1 MKNEDKTKE
10 QIIKELDEAR
20 QHIDELEK
28 SEIQQRYRIIV
39 DTADEGI
46 WVFDEEYLST
56 FVNKRMVNL
65 LGYEYDEIMGRSLSF
80 FLFEEDLPDFQEKAA
95 RRRHGIAERYERR
108 IRRKDSTIL
117 WAHVSATPIMDKEGR
132 FQGSFAMFTDITE
145 RKEAEKALLESEKK
159 YRSIF
164 ENAVEGMFQSTPDGQ
179 LITAN
184 PAMARIFGY
193 ATPEEMINQVHNIG
207 LQLYSNEK
215 DRRTFQQLLKEHG
228 IAGGFEAPFYRQ
240 DGTVLWGTLNV
251 RAVKDSADNV
261 LYYEGT
267 LEDITLRKSAEDELK
282 ESEEK
287 YRNIFE
293 NAVMGIYQVT
303 PNGQYLSANPV
314 LARIHGYNSP
324 EEMVDS
330 VADIT
335 QLYVDP
341 SRRAELKRIINEQ
354 GFVKGFEIIMRRRDG
369 SLHWVSNTSRAVRDE
384 HGTILYYEGTLEDIT
399 LRKSA
404 EEELK
409 ESEEKYRHIF
419 ENAVMGIY
427 QVTPNGQY
435 LSANPVLARIHG
447 YNSPEEMIK
456 SIADITQLYVD
467 PSRRAEL
474 KRIMNGQGFVKGFEI
489 IMRRKDGSL
498 HWVSNTAQ
506 AIRDE
511 HGTILYYEGTI
522 EDITSR
528 KLAEESVKQ
537 LKQTLRGT
545 LQALALTVETR
556 EPGITG
562 HHKRV
567 SNLGNAIAL
576 AMGLTDD
583 NAESIKMAGLVHDIG
598 NMSVPSEILSK
609 PGKLSEMEYNF
620 VKLHPRSGYDILKET
635 GLPYPVAEIVLQHHE
650 RMSGSGYPQG
660 LKGKEMLLEARILSV
675 ADVVEAMVS
684 PRPYRPA
691 RGIDTALDEIRKNKG
706 TLYDAQAVDACLT
719 LFKTKKFQF

>member
-1 MKNEDKTKE
+1 MKNEERTNE
-10 QIIKELDEAR
+10 QLKKELDEAH

-56 FVNKRMVNL
+56 FVNNRMVNL

-80 FLFEEDLPDFQEKAA
+80 FLFEEDLPDFQEKAS
-95 RRRHGIAERYERR
+95 RRRQGIAERYERR

-117 WAHVSATPIMDKEGR
+117 WAHVSATPIMDKEGL

-193 ATPEEMINQVHNIG
+193 ATPEEMITQVHNIG

-251 RAVKDSADNV
+251 RAVKDSDDNV
-261 LYYEGT
+261 FYYEGT
-267 LEDITLRKSAEDELK
+267 LEDITPRKEAEEELK
-282 ESEEK
+282 KSEEK

-303 PNGQYLSANPV
+303 PRGQYLSANPV
-314 LARIHGYNSP
+314 LSRIHGYNSP
-324 EEMVDS
+324 EEMIES

-384 HGTILYYEGTLEDIT
+384 HGTILYYEGT
-399 LRKSA
+399 
-404 EEELK
+404 
-409 ESEEKYRHIF
+409 
-419 ENAVMGIY
+419 
-427 QVTPNGQY
+427 
-435 LSANPVLARIHG
+435 
-447 YNSPEEMIK
+447 
-456 SIADITQLYVD
+456 
-467 PSRRAEL
+467 
-474 KRIMNGQGFVKGFEI
+474 
-489 IMRRKDGSL
+489 
-498 HWVSNTAQ
+498 
-506 AIRDE
+506 
-511 HGTILYYEGTI
+511 I

-528 KLAEESVKQ
+528 KSAEESVKQ
-537 LKQTLRGT
+537 LKQTLLGT
-545 LQALALTVETR
+545 LHALSQSIEIR

-562 HHKRV
+562 HHTRV
-567 SNLGNAIAL
+567 SNLGSAIAR
-576 AMGLTDD
+576 AMGLDD
-583 NAESIKMAGLVHDIG
+583 DMAESIRIAGLVHDIG

-609 PGKLSEMEYNF
+609 PGRLSEMEYNF

-650 RMSGSGYPQG
+650 RMNGSGYPQG
-660 LKGKEMLLEARILSV
+660 LKGKEMLLEARILAV

-691 RGIDTALDEIRKNKG
+691 RGIDAALDEIRKNKG
-706 TLYDAQAVDACLT
+706 TLYDAQAVDVCLT
-719 LFKTKKFQF
+719 LFKTKKFHF

>member
-1 MKNEDKTKE
+1 MKNEDKSRE
-10 QIIKELDEAR
+10 QIVKELDEAH

-56 FVNKRMVNL
+56 FVNNRMVNL

-80 FLFEEDLPDFQEKAA
+80 FLFEEDLPDFQEKAS
-95 RRRHGIAERYERR
+95 RRRQGIAERYERR

-117 WAHVSATPIMDKEGR
+117 WAHVSATPIMDKEGLFR
-132 FQGSFAMFTDITE
+132 GSFAMFTDITE

-251 RAVKDSADNV
+251 RAVKDSDDNV
-261 LYYEGT
+261 FYYEGT
-267 LEDITLRKSAEDELK
+267 LEDITPRKEAEEELK
-282 ESEEK
+282 KSEEK

-314 LARIHGYNSP
+314 LSRIHGYNSP
-324 EEMVDS
+324 EEMIES

-354 GFVKGFEIIMRRRDG
+354 GFVKGFEIIMRRKDG

-384 HGTILYYEGTLEDIT
+384 HGTILYYEGT
-399 LRKSA
+399 
-404 EEELK
+404 
-409 ESEEKYRHIF
+409 
-419 ENAVMGIY
+419 
-427 QVTPNGQY
+427 
-435 LSANPVLARIHG
+435 
-447 YNSPEEMIK
+447 
-456 SIADITQLYVD
+456 
-467 PSRRAEL
+467 
-474 KRIMNGQGFVKGFEI
+474 
-489 IMRRKDGSL
+489 
-498 HWVSNTAQ
+498 
-506 AIRDE
+506 
-511 HGTILYYEGTI
+511 I

-528 KLAEESVKQ
+528 KSAEESVKQ
-537 LKQTLRGT
+537 LKQTLLGT
-545 LQALALTVETR
+545 LHALSQSIEIR

-567 SNLGNAIAL
+567 SNLGSAIAR
-576 AMGLTDD
+576 AMGLADD
-583 NAESIKMAGLVHDIG
+583 MAESIRIAGLVHDIG

-609 PGKLSEMEYNF
+609 PGRLTEMEYNF

-650 RMSGSGYPQG
+650 RMNGSGYPQG
-660 LKGKEMLLEARILSV
+660 LKGKEMLLEARILAV

-691 RGIDTALDEIRKNKG
+691 RGIDAALEEIRKNKG
-706 TLYDAQAVDACLT
+706 TLYDAQVVDACLM
-719 LFKTKKFQF
+719 LFKTKKFQLG

>member
-1 MKNEDKTKE
+1 MKNEDKSRE
-10 QIIKELDEAR
+10 QIVKELDEAH

-56 FVNKRMVNL
+56 FVNNRMVNL

-80 FLFEEDLPDFQEKAA
+80 FLFEEDLPDFQEKAS
-95 RRRHGIAERYERR
+95 RRRQGVAERYERR

-117 WAHVSATPIMDKEGR
+117 WAHVSATPIMDKEGLFR
-132 FQGSFAMFTDITE
+132 GSFAMFTDITE

-251 RAVKDSADNV
+251 RAVKDSDDNV
-261 LYYEGT
+261 SYYEGT
-267 LEDITLRKSAEDELK
+267 LEDITPRKEAEEELK
-282 ESEEK
+282 KSEEK

-293 NAVMGIYQVT
+293 NAVMGIYQAT
-303 PNGQYLSANPV
+303 PRGQYLSANPV
-314 LARIHGYNSP
+314 LSRIHGYNSP
-324 EEMVDS
+324 EEMIES

-369 SLHWVSNTSRAVRDE
+369 SLHWVSNTSRAVRD
-384 HGTILYYEGTLEDIT
+384 D
-399 LRKSA
+399 
-404 EEELK
+404 
-409 ESEEKYRHIF
+409 
-419 ENAVMGIY
+419 
-427 QVTPNGQY
+427 
-435 LSANPVLARIHG
+435 
-447 YNSPEEMIK
+447 
-456 SIADITQLYVD
+456 
-467 PSRRAEL
+467 
-474 KRIMNGQGFVKGFEI
+474 
-489 IMRRKDGSL
+489 
-498 HWVSNTAQ
+498 
-506 AIRDE
+506 

-528 KLAEESVKQ
+528 KSAEESVKQ
-537 LKQTLRGT
+537 LKQTLLGT
-545 LQALALTVETR
+545 LHALSQSIEIR

-567 SNLGNAIAL
+567 SNLGSAIAR
-576 AMGLTDD
+576 AMGLDD
-583 NAESIKMAGLVHDIG
+583 DMAESIRIAGLVHDIG
-598 NMSVPSEILSK
+598 NMSVPAEILSK
-609 PGKLSEMEYNF
+609 PGRLSEMEYNF

-650 RMSGSGYPQG
+650 RMNGSGYPQG
-660 LKGKEMLLEARILSV
+660 LKGKEMLLEARILAV

-691 RGIDTALDEIRKNKG
+691 RGIDSALDEIRKNKG
-706 TLYDAQAVDACLT
+706 TLYDAQTVDACLT

>member
-1 MKNEDKTKE
+1 MKGEEKKKE
-10 QIIKELDEAR
+10 QLLQELDEAR
-20 QHIDELEK
+20 QHIDALEK

-46 WVFDEEYLST
+46 WVFDEEYFST
-56 FVNKRMVNL
+56 FVNNRMVNL

-80 FLFEEDLPDFQEKAA
+80 FLFEEDLPDFQGKAA
-95 RRRHGIAERYERR
+95 RRRQGIAERYERR

-117 WAHVSATPIMDKEGR
+117 WAHVSATPIMDKGGR

-193 ATPEEMINQVHNIG
+193 ATPEEMITQVNNIG

-215 DRRTFQQLLKEHG
+215 DRRTFQQLLSEHG
-228 IAGGFEAPFYRQ
+228 ITGGFEAPFYRQ
-240 DGTVLWGTLNV
+240 DGTVLWGSLNV
-251 RAVKDSADNV
+251 RTVKDSVGNV
-261 LYYEGT
+261 LFYEGT
-267 LEDITLRKSAEDELK
+267 LEDITPRKEAEEELK
-282 ESEEK
+282 KSEEK

-314 LARIHGYNSP
+314 LARIHGYSSP
-324 EEMVDS
+324 EEMIES

-341 SRRAELKRIINEQ
+341 SRRAELKRIIDEQ
-354 GFVKGFEIIMRRRDG
+354 GFVKGFEIIMRRK
-369 SLHWVSNTSRAVRDE
+369 N
-384 HGTILYYEGTLEDIT
+384 
-399 LRKSA
+399 
-404 EEELK
+404 
-409 ESEEKYRHIF
+409 
-419 ENAVMGIY
+419 
-427 QVTPNGQY
+427 
-435 LSANPVLARIHG
+435 
-447 YNSPEEMIK
+447 
-456 SIADITQLYVD
+456 
-467 PSRRAEL
+467 
-474 KRIMNGQGFVKGFEI
+474 
-489 IMRRKDGSL
+489 GSL

-537 LKQTLRGT
+537 LKQTLGGT

-567 SNLGNAIAL
+567 SSLSKAIAL

-583 NAESIKMAGLVHDIG
+583 MAESIKMAGLVHDIG

-620 VKLHPRSGYDILKET
+620 VRLHPRSGYDILKET

-650 RMSGSGYPQG
+650 RMNGSGYPQG
-660 LKGKEMLLEARILSV
+660 LKAKEILLEARILTV
-675 ADVVEAMVS
+675 ADVVEAMAS
-684 PRPYRPA
+684 PRPSRPA
-691 RGIDTALDEIRKNKG
+691 RGIDAALEEIRKNKS
-706 TLYDAQAVDACLT
+706 TIFDAQAVDACLM
-719 LFKTKKFQF
+719 LFKTKKFQLG

>member
-1 MKNEDKTKE
+1 MKNEDKSRE
-10 QIIKELDEAR
+10 QIVKELDEAH

-56 FVNKRMVNL
+56 FVNNRMVNL

-80 FLFEEDLPDFQEKAA
+80 FLFEEDLPDFQEKAS
-95 RRRHGIAERYERR
+95 RRRQGIAERYERR

-117 WAHVSATPIMDKEGR
+117 WAHVSATPIMDKEGL

-251 RAVKDSADNV
+251 RAVKDSDDNV
-261 LYYEGT
+261 FYYEGT
-267 LEDITLRKSAEDELK
+267 LEDITPRKEAEEELK
-282 ESEEK
+282 KSEEK

-303 PNGQYLSANPV
+303 PRGQYLSANPV
-314 LARIHGYNSP
+314 LSRIHGYNSP
-324 EEMVDS
+324 EEMIES

-354 GFVKGFEIIMRRRDG
+354 GFVKGFEIIMRRKDG

-384 HGTILYYEGTLEDIT
+384 HGTILYYEGT
-399 LRKSA
+399 
-404 EEELK
+404 
-409 ESEEKYRHIF
+409 
-419 ENAVMGIY
+419 
-427 QVTPNGQY
+427 
-435 LSANPVLARIHG
+435 
-447 YNSPEEMIK
+447 
-456 SIADITQLYVD
+456 
-467 PSRRAEL
+467 
-474 KRIMNGQGFVKGFEI
+474 
-489 IMRRKDGSL
+489 
-498 HWVSNTAQ
+498 
-506 AIRDE
+506 
-511 HGTILYYEGTI
+511 I

-528 KLAEESVKQ
+528 KSAEESVKQ
-537 LKQTLRGT
+537 LKQTLLGT
-545 LQALALTVETR
+545 LHALSQSIEIR

-567 SNLGNAIAL
+567 SNLGSAIAR
-576 AMGLTDD
+576 AMGLADD
-583 NAESIKMAGLVHDIG
+583 MAESIRIAGLVHDIG

-609 PGKLSEMEYNF
+609 PGRLSEMEYNF

-650 RMSGSGYPQG
+650 RMNGSGYPQG
-660 LKGKEMLLEARILSV
+660 LKGKEMLLEASILAV

-691 RGIDTALDEIRKNKG
+691 RGIDAALDEIRKNKG

>member
-1 MKNEDKTKE
+1 MKNEDKSRE
-10 QIIKELDEAR
+10 QIVKELDEAH

-56 FVNKRMVNL
+56 FVNNRMVNL

-80 FLFEEDLPDFQEKAA
+80 FLFEEDLPDFQEKAS
-95 RRRHGIAERYERR
+95 RRRQGIAERYERR

-117 WAHVSATPIMDKEGR
+117 WAHVSATPIMDKEGLFR
-132 FQGSFAMFTDITE
+132 GSFAMFTDITE

-251 RAVKDSADNV
+251 RAVKDSDDNV
-261 LYYEGT
+261 FYYEGT
-267 LEDITLRKSAEDELK
+267 LEDITPRKEAEEELK
-282 ESEEK
+282 KSEEK

-314 LARIHGYNSP
+314 LSRIHGYNSP
-324 EEMVDS
+324 EEMIES

-384 HGTILYYEGTLEDIT
+384 HGTILYYEGT
-399 LRKSA
+399 
-404 EEELK
+404 
-409 ESEEKYRHIF
+409 
-419 ENAVMGIY
+419 
-427 QVTPNGQY
+427 
-435 LSANPVLARIHG
+435 
-447 YNSPEEMIK
+447 
-456 SIADITQLYVD
+456 
-467 PSRRAEL
+467 
-474 KRIMNGQGFVKGFEI
+474 
-489 IMRRKDGSL
+489 
-498 HWVSNTAQ
+498 
-506 AIRDE
+506 
-511 HGTILYYEGTI
+511 I

-528 KLAEESVKQ
+528 KSAEESVKQ
-537 LKQTLRGT
+537 LKQTLLGT
-545 LQALALTVETR
+545 LHALSQSIEIR

-567 SNLGNAIAL
+567 SNLGSAIAR
-576 AMGLTDD
+576 AMGLADD
-583 NAESIKMAGLVHDIG
+583 MAESIRIAGLVHDIG

-609 PGKLSEMEYNF
+609 PGRLTEMEFNF

-650 RMSGSGYPQG
+650 RMNGSGYPQG
-660 LKGKEMLLEARILSV
+660 LKGKEMLLEARILAV

-691 RGIDTALDEIRKNKG
+691 RGIDAALEEIRKNKG
-706 TLYDAQAVDACLT
+706 ILYDAQVVDACLM
-719 LFKTKKFQF
+719 LFKTKKFQLG

>member
-1 MKNEDKTKE
+1 MKNEDKSRE
-10 QIIKELDEAR
+10 QIVKELDEAH

-56 FVNKRMVNL
+56 FVNNRMVNL

-80 FLFEEDLPDFQEKAA
+80 FLFEEDLPDFQEKAS
-95 RRRHGIAERYERR
+95 RRRQGIAERYERR

-117 WAHVSATPIMDKEGR
+117 WAHVSATPIKDKEGLFR
-132 FQGSFAMFTDITE
+132 GSFAMFTDITE

-164 ENAVEGMFQSTPDGQ
+164 ENAVEGMFQSTPEGQ

-251 RAVKDSADNV
+251 RAVKDSDDNV
-261 LYYEGT
+261 FYYEGT
-267 LEDITLRKSAEDELK
+267 LEDITPRKEAEEELK
-282 ESEEK
+282 KSEEK

-303 PNGQYLSANPV
+303 PRGQYLSANPV
-314 LARIHGYNSP
+314 LSRIHGYNSP
-324 EEMVDS
+324 EEMIES

-354 GFVKGFEIIMRRRDG
+354 GFVKGFEIIMRRKDG
-369 SLHWVSNTSRAVRDE
+369 SLHWVSNTSRAV
-384 HGTILYYEGTLEDIT
+384 H
-399 LRKSA
+399 
-404 EEELK
+404 
-409 ESEEKYRHIF
+409 
-419 ENAVMGIY
+419 
-427 QVTPNGQY
+427 
-435 LSANPVLARIHG
+435 
-447 YNSPEEMIK
+447 
-456 SIADITQLYVD
+456 
-467 PSRRAEL
+467 
-474 KRIMNGQGFVKGFEI
+474 
-489 IMRRKDGSL
+489 
-498 HWVSNTAQ
+498 
-506 AIRDE
+506 DE

-528 KLAEESVKQ
+528 KSAEESVKQ
-537 LKQTLRGT
+537 LKQTLLGT
-545 LQALALTVETR
+545 LHALSQSIEIR

-567 SNLGNAIAL
+567 SNLGSAIAR
-576 AMGLTDD
+576 AMGLADD
-583 NAESIKMAGLVHDIG
+583 MAESIRIAGLVHDIG
-598 NMSVPSEILSK
+598 NMSVPAEILSK
-609 PGKLSEMEYNF
+609 PSRLSEMEYNF

-650 RMSGSGYPQG
+650 RMNGSGYPQG
-660 LKGKEMLLEARILSV
+660 LKGKEMLLEASILAV
-675 ADVVEAMVS
+675 ADVVEAMAS

-691 RGIDTALDEIRKNKG
+691 LGIDAALDEIRKNKG
-706 TLYDAQAVDACLT
+706 NSLRRPGSRCLPHA
-719 LFKTKKFQF
+719 LQNQKVPILKIPNFQ

>member
-1 MKNEDKTKE
+1 MKNEEKTKE
-10 QIIKELDEAR
+10 QLVQELDEAR

-56 FVNKRMVNL
+56 FVNNRMVNL

-95 RRRHGIAERYERR
+95 KRRQGIAERYERR

-117 WAHVSATPIMDKEGR
+117 WAHVSATPIMDKGGR

-193 ATPEEMINQVHNIG
+193 ANPEEMIAQVHNIG

-215 DRRTFQQLLKEHG
+215 DRRTFQQLLGEHG
-228 IAGGFEAPFYRQ
+228 IAGGFEAPFYRK

-267 LEDITLRKSAEDELK
+267 LEDITLRKSAE
-282 ESEEK
+282 
-287 YRNIFE
+287 
-293 NAVMGIYQVT
+293 
-303 PNGQYLSANPV
+303 
-314 LARIHGYNSP
+314 
-324 EEMVDS
+324 
-330 VADIT
+330 
-335 QLYVDP
+335 
-341 SRRAELKRIINEQ
+341 
-354 GFVKGFEIIMRRRDG
+354 
-369 SLHWVSNTSRAVRDE
+369 
-384 HGTILYYEGTLEDIT
+384 
-399 LRKSA
+399 
-404 EEELK
+404 EELK
-409 ESEEKYRHIF
+409 ESEVKYRHIF

-435 LSANPVLARIHG
+435 LSANPVLASIHG
-447 YNSPEEMIK
+447 YSFPEEMIE

-474 KRIMNGQGFVKGFEI
+474 KRIIDEQGFVKGFEI

-498 HWVSNTAQ
+498 HWVSNTAR
-506 AIRDE
+506 AIRNE

-528 KLAEESVKQ
+528 KLAEESIKQ
-537 LKQTLRGT
+537 LKQTLLGT
-545 LQALALTVETR
+545 LHALSRSIEIR

-562 HHKRV
+562 HHRRV
-567 SNLGNAIAL
+567 SNLGSAIAR
-576 AMGLTDD
+576 AMGLADD
-583 NAESIKMAGLVHDIG
+583 MAESIRIAGLVHDIG

-609 PGKLSEMEYNF
+609 PGRLSEMEYNF
-620 VKLHPRSGYDILKET
+620 VKFHPRSGYDILKET

-650 RMSGSGYPQG
+650 RMNGSGYPQG
-660 LKGKEMLLEARILSV
+660 LKGKEMLLEARILAV
-675 ADVVEAMVS
+675 ANVVEAMVS

-691 RGIDTALDEIRKNKG
+691 RGIDAALEEIRKNKS
-706 TLYDAQAVDACLT
+706 TLYDTQAVDACLT

>member
-1 MKNEDKTKE
+1 MKNEHKSRE
-10 QIIKELDEAR
+10 QIVKELDEAH

-56 FVNKRMVNL
+56 FVNNRMVNL

-80 FLFEEDLPDFQEKAA
+80 FLFEEDLPDFQEKAS
-95 RRRHGIAERYERR
+95 RRRQGIAERYERR

-117 WAHVSATPIMDKEGR
+117 WAHVSATPIMDKEGLFR
-132 FQGSFAMFTDITE
+132 GSFAMFTDITE

-215 DRRTFQQLLKEHG
+215 DRRSFQQLLKEHG

-251 RAVKDSADNV
+251 RAVKDSDDNV
-261 LYYEGT
+261 FYYEGT
-267 LEDITLRKSAEDELK
+267 LEDITPRKEAEEELK
-282 ESEEK
+282 KSEEK

-303 PNGQYLSANPV
+303 PSGQYLSANPV
-314 LARIHGYNSP
+314 LSRIHGYNSP
-324 EEMVDS
+324 EEMIES

-384 HGTILYYEGTLEDIT
+384 HGTILYYEGT
-399 LRKSA
+399 
-404 EEELK
+404 
-409 ESEEKYRHIF
+409 
-419 ENAVMGIY
+419 
-427 QVTPNGQY
+427 
-435 LSANPVLARIHG
+435 
-447 YNSPEEMIK
+447 
-456 SIADITQLYVD
+456 
-467 PSRRAEL
+467 
-474 KRIMNGQGFVKGFEI
+474 
-489 IMRRKDGSL
+489 
-498 HWVSNTAQ
+498 
-506 AIRDE
+506 
-511 HGTILYYEGTI
+511 I

-528 KLAEESVKQ
+528 KSAEESVKQ
-537 LKQTLRGT
+537 LKQTLLGT
-545 LQALALTVETR
+545 LHALSQSIEIR

-567 SNLGNAIAL
+567 SNLGSAIAR
-576 AMGLTDD
+576 AMGLDD
-583 NAESIKMAGLVHDIG
+583 DMAESIRIAGLVHDIG
-598 NMSVPSEILSK
+598 NMSVPAEILSK
-609 PGKLSEMEYNF
+609 PSRLSEMEYNF

-650 RMSGSGYPQG
+650 RMNGSGYPQG
-660 LKGKEMLLEARILSV
+660 LKGKEILLEARILAV
-675 ADVVEAMVS
+675 ADLVEAMAS

-691 RGIDTALDEIRKNKG
+691 RGIDATLEEIRKNKG
-706 TLYDAQAVDACLT
+706 ALYDPQVADACLV
-719 LFKTKKFQF
+719 LFKTKKFQLG

>member
-1 MKNEDKTKE
+1 MKNEERTNE
-10 QIIKELDEAR
+10 QLKKELDEAH

-56 FVNKRMVNL
+56 FVNNRMVNL

-80 FLFEEDLPDFQEKAA
+80 FLFEEDLPDFQEKAS
-95 RRRHGIAERYERR
+95 RRRQGIAERYERR

-117 WAHVSATPIMDKEGR
+117 WAHVSATPIMDKEGLFR
-132 FQGSFAMFTDITE
+132 GSFAMFTDITE

-251 RAVKDSADNV
+251 RAVKDSDDNV
-261 LYYEGT
+261 FYYEGT
-267 LEDITLRKSAEDELK
+267 LEDITPRKEAEEELK
-282 ESEEK
+282 KSEEK

-303 PNGQYLSANPV
+303 PRGQYLSANPV
-314 LARIHGYNSP
+314 LSRIHGYNSP
-324 EEMVDS
+324 EEMIES

-354 GFVKGFEIIMRRRDG
+354 GFVKGFEIIMRRKDG

-384 HGTILYYEGTLEDIT
+384 HGTILYYEGT
-399 LRKSA
+399 
-404 EEELK
+404 
-409 ESEEKYRHIF
+409 
-419 ENAVMGIY
+419 
-427 QVTPNGQY
+427 
-435 LSANPVLARIHG
+435 
-447 YNSPEEMIK
+447 
-456 SIADITQLYVD
+456 
-467 PSRRAEL
+467 
-474 KRIMNGQGFVKGFEI
+474 
-489 IMRRKDGSL
+489 
-498 HWVSNTAQ
+498 
-506 AIRDE
+506 
-511 HGTILYYEGTI
+511 I

-528 KLAEESVKQ
+528 KSAEESVKQ
-537 LKQTLRGT
+537 LKQTLLGT
-545 LQALALTVETR
+545 LHALSQSIEIR

-567 SNLGNAIAL
+567 SNLGSAIAR
-576 AMGLTDD
+576 AMGLADD
-583 NAESIKMAGLVHDIG
+583 MAESIRIAGLVHDIG
-598 NMSVPSEILSK
+598 NMSVPAEILSK
-609 PGKLSEMEYNF
+609 PGRLSEMEYNF

-650 RMSGSGYPQG
+650 RMNGSGYPQG
-660 LKGKEMLLEARILSV
+660 LKGKEMLLEASILAV

-691 RGIDTALDEIRKNKG
+691 RGIDAALDEIRKNKG
-706 TLYDAQAVDACLT
+706 TLYDAQAVDACLM
-719 LFKTKKFQF
+719 LFKTKKFQLG

>member
-1 MKNEDKTKE
+1 MKNEDKSRE
-10 QIIKELDEAR
+10 QIVKELDEAH

-56 FVNKRMVNL
+56 FVNNRMVNL

-80 FLFEEDLPDFQEKAA
+80 FLFEEDLPDFQEKAS
-95 RRRHGIAERYERR
+95 RRRQGIAERYERR
-108 IRRKDSTIL
+108 IRRKDSTTL
-117 WAHVSATPIMDKEGR
+117 WAHVSATPIMDKEGLFR
-132 FQGSFAMFTDITE
+132 GSFAMFTDITE

-251 RAVKDSADNV
+251 RAVKDSDDNV
-261 LYYEGT
+261 FYYEGT
-267 LEDITLRKSAEDELK
+267 LEDITPRKEAEEELK
-282 ESEEK
+282 KSEEK

-314 LARIHGYNSP
+314 LSRIHGYNSP
-324 EEMVDS
+324 EEMIES

-384 HGTILYYEGTLEDIT
+384 HGTILYYEGT
-399 LRKSA
+399 
-404 EEELK
+404 
-409 ESEEKYRHIF
+409 
-419 ENAVMGIY
+419 
-427 QVTPNGQY
+427 
-435 LSANPVLARIHG
+435 
-447 YNSPEEMIK
+447 
-456 SIADITQLYVD
+456 
-467 PSRRAEL
+467 
-474 KRIMNGQGFVKGFEI
+474 
-489 IMRRKDGSL
+489 
-498 HWVSNTAQ
+498 
-506 AIRDE
+506 
-511 HGTILYYEGTI
+511 I

-528 KLAEESVKQ
+528 KSAEESVKQ
-537 LKQTLRGT
+537 LKQTLLGT
-545 LQALALTVETR
+545 LHALSQSIEIR

-567 SNLGNAIAL
+567 SNLGSAIAR
-576 AMGLTDD
+576 AMGLADD
-583 NAESIKMAGLVHDIG
+583 MAESIRIAGLVHDIG

-609 PGKLSEMEYNF
+609 PGRLSEMEFNF

-650 RMSGSGYPQG
+650 RMNGSGYPQG
-660 LKGKEMLLEARILSV
+660 LKGKEMLLEARILAV

-691 RGIDTALDEIRKNKG
+691 RGIDAALEEIRKNKG
-706 TLYDAQAVDACLT
+706 ILYDAQVVDACLM
-719 LFKTKKFQF
+719 LFKTKKFQLG

>member
-1 MKNEDKTKE
+1 MKNEDKSRE
-10 QIIKELDEAR
+10 QIVKELDEAR
-20 QHIDELEK
+20 RHIDELEK

-56 FVNKRMVNL
+56 FVNNRMVNL

-108 IRRKDSTIL
+108 IRRKDNTIL
-117 WAHVSATPIMDKEGR
+117 WAHVSATPIMDKGGR

-193 ATPEEMINQVHNIG
+193 ATPEEMITQVHNIG

-215 DRRTFQQLLKEHG
+215 DRRTFQQLLGEHG
-228 IAGGFEAPFYRQ
+228 IAGGFEAPFYRK

-251 RAVKDSADNV
+251 RALKDSADNV

-267 LEDITLRKSAEDELK
+267 LEDITPRKSAEEELK
-282 ESEEK
+282 KSEEK
-287 YRNIFE
+287 YRHIFE

-303 PNGQYLSANPV
+303 PDGRYLSANPI
-314 LARIHGYNSP
+314 LASIHGYGSS

-341 SRRAELKRIINEQ
+341 SRRAELKRIMDEQ
-354 GFVKGFEIIMRRRDG
+354 GFVKGFEIIMR
-369 SLHWVSNTSRAVRDE
+369 
-384 HGTILYYEGTLEDIT
+384 
-399 LRKSA
+399 K
-404 EEELK
+404 
-409 ESEEKYRHIF
+409 
-419 ENAVMGIY
+419 
-427 QVTPNGQY
+427 
-435 LSANPVLARIHG
+435 
-447 YNSPEEMIK
+447 
-456 SIADITQLYVD
+456 
-467 PSRRAEL
+467 
-474 KRIMNGQGFVKGFEI
+474 
-489 IMRRKDGSL
+489 KDGSL

-511 HGTILYYEGTI
+511 DGAILYYEGTI

-537 LKQTLRGT
+537 LKQTLLGT
-545 LQALALTVETR
+545 LHALSRSIELR
-556 EPGITG
+556 EPGIAG
-562 HHKRV
+562 HHRRV
-567 SNLGNAIAL
+567 SNLGSAIAR
-576 AMGLTDD
+576 AMGLDD
-583 NAESIKMAGLVHDIG
+583 DMAESIKMAGLVHDIG

-635 GLPYPVAEIVLQHHE
+635 GLPFPVAEIVLQHHE
-650 RMSGSGYPQG
+650 RLNGSGYPQG
-660 LKGKEMLLEARILSV
+660 LKAKEILLEARILTV
-675 ADVVEAMVS
+675 ADLVEAMAS

-691 RGIDTALDEIRKNKG
+691 RGIDAALEEIRKNKA
-706 TLYDAQAVDACLT
+706 TLYDAQVVDACLT

>member
-1 MKNEDKTKE
+1 MKNEEKTKE
-10 QIIKELDEAR
+10 QLVQELDEAR

-56 FVNKRMVNL
+56 FVNNRMVNL
-65 LGYEYDEIMGRSLSF
+65 LGYEYDEILGRSLSF

-108 IRRKDSTIL
+108 IRRKDSTIM
-117 WAHVSATPIMDKEGR
+117 WAHVSATPIMDKGGR

-193 ATPEEMINQVHNIG
+193 ATPEEMITQVHNIG
-207 LQLYSNEK
+207 IQLYSNEK
-215 DRRTFQQLLKEHG
+215 DRRTFQQLLGEHG
-228 IAGGFEAPFYRQ
+228 IAGGFEAPFYRK

-267 LEDITLRKSAEDELK
+267 LEDITPRKE
-282 ESEEK
+282 
-287 YRNIFE
+287 
-293 NAVMGIYQVT
+293 
-303 PNGQYLSANPV
+303 
-314 LARIHGYNSP
+314 
-324 EEMVDS
+324 
-330 VADIT
+330 
-335 QLYVDP
+335 
-341 SRRAELKRIINEQ
+341 
-354 GFVKGFEIIMRRRDG
+354 
-369 SLHWVSNTSRAVRDE
+369 
-384 HGTILYYEGTLEDIT
+384 
-399 LRKSA
+399 A

-409 ESEEKYRHIF
+409 KSEEKYRHIF

-427 QVTPNGQY
+427 QVTPEGRY
-435 LSANPVLARIHG
+435 LSANPILASIHG
-447 YNSPEEMIK
+447 YGSPEEMIE

-489 IMRRKDGSL
+489 IMRKKDGSL

-506 AIRDE
+506 TIRDKD
-511 HGTILYYEGTI
+511 GTIIYYEGTI

-528 KLAEESVKQ
+528 KLAEESIKQ
-537 LKQTLRGT
+537 LKQTLLGT
-545 LQALALTVETR
+545 LHALSRSIEIR
-556 EPGITG
+556 EPGIVG
-562 HHKRV
+562 HHRRV
-567 SNLGNAIAL
+567 SNLGSAIAR
-576 AMGLTDD
+576 AMGLADD
-583 NAESIKMAGLVHDIG
+583 MAESIRIAGLVHDIG
-598 NMSVPSEILSK
+598 NMPVPSEILSK
-609 PGKLSEMEYNF
+609 PGRLTEMDYNF

-650 RMSGSGYPQG
+650 RMNGSGYPQG
-660 LKGKEMLLEARILSV
+660 LKGKEILLEARILAV

-691 RGIDTALDEIRKNKG
+691 RGIDAALHEIRKNKG
-706 TLYDAQAVDACLT
+706 TLYDAQAVDACLM
-719 LFKTKKFQF
+719 LFKTKKFQLG

>member
-1 MKNEDKTKE
+1 MKNEERTNE
-10 QIIKELDEAR
+10 QLKKELDEAR

-56 FVNKRMVNL
+56 FVNNRMVNL

-117 WAHVSATPIMDKEGR
+117 WAHVSATPILDKGGR

-145 RKEAEKALLESEKK
+145 RKEAEKALLDSEKK

-193 ATPEEMINQVHNIG
+193 ATPEEMITQVHNIG

-251 RAVKDSADNV
+251 RAVKDSDDNV
-261 LYYEGT
+261 FYYEGT
-267 LEDITLRKSAEDELK
+267 LEDITPRKEAEEELK
-282 ESEEK
+282 KSEEK

-303 PNGQYLSANPV
+303 PRGQYLSANPV
-314 LARIHGYNSP
+314 LS
-324 EEMVDS
+324 
-330 VADIT
+330 
-335 QLYVDP
+335 
-341 SRRAELKRIINEQ
+341 
-354 GFVKGFEIIMRRRDG
+354 
-369 SLHWVSNTSRAVRDE
+369 
-384 HGTILYYEGTLEDIT
+384 
-399 LRKSA
+399 
-404 EEELK
+404 
-409 ESEEKYRHIF
+409 
-419 ENAVMGIY
+419 
-427 QVTPNGQY
+427 
-435 LSANPVLARIHG
+435 RIHG

-489 IMRRKDGSL
+489 IMRRRDGSL
-498 HWVSNTAQ
+498 HWVSNTSRAV
-506 AIRDE
+506 RDE

-528 KLAEESVKQ
+528 KSAEESVKQ
-537 LKQTLRGT
+537 LKQTLLGT
-545 LQALALTVETR
+545 LHALSQSIEIR

-562 HHKRV
+562 HHKGV
-567 SNLGNAIAL
+567 SNLGSAIAR
-576 AMGLTDD
+576 AMGLDD
-583 NAESIKMAGLVHDIG
+583 DMAESIRIAGLVHDIG

-609 PGKLSEMEYNF
+609 PGRLSEMEYNF

-650 RMSGSGYPQG
+650 RMNGSGYPQG
-660 LKGKEMLLEARILSV
+660 LKGKEMLLEASILVV

-691 RGIDTALDEIRKNKG
+691 RSIDAALDEIRKNKG
-706 TLYDAQAVDACLT
+706 TLYDAQAVGACLT

>member
-1 MKNEDKTKE
+1 MKNEDKSRE
-10 QIIKELDEAR
+10 QIVKELDEAH

-56 FVNKRMVNL
+56 FVNNRMVNL

-80 FLFEEDLPDFQEKAA
+80 FLFEEDLPDFQEKAS
-95 RRRHGIAERYERR
+95 RRRQGIAERYERR

-117 WAHVSATPIMDKEGR
+117 WAHVSATPIMDKEGLFR
-132 FQGSFAMFTDITE
+132 GSFAMFTDITE

-251 RAVKDSADNV
+251 RAVKDSDDNV
-261 LYYEGT
+261 FYYEGT
-267 LEDITLRKSAEDELK
+267 LEDITPRKEAEEELK
-282 ESEEK
+282 KSEEK

-314 LARIHGYNSP
+314 LSRIHGYNSP
-324 EEMVDS
+324 EEMIES

-384 HGTILYYEGTLEDIT
+384 HGTILYYEGT
-399 LRKSA
+399 
-404 EEELK
+404 
-409 ESEEKYRHIF
+409 
-419 ENAVMGIY
+419 
-427 QVTPNGQY
+427 
-435 LSANPVLARIHG
+435 
-447 YNSPEEMIK
+447 
-456 SIADITQLYVD
+456 
-467 PSRRAEL
+467 
-474 KRIMNGQGFVKGFEI
+474 
-489 IMRRKDGSL
+489 
-498 HWVSNTAQ
+498 
-506 AIRDE
+506 
-511 HGTILYYEGTI
+511 I

-528 KLAEESVKQ
+528 KSAEESVKQ
-537 LKQTLRGT
+537 LKQTLLGT
-545 LQALALTVETR
+545 LHALSQSIEIR

-567 SNLGNAIAL
+567 SNLGSAIAR
-576 AMGLTDD
+576 AMGLADD
-583 NAESIKMAGLVHDIG
+583 MAESIRIAGLVHDIG

-609 PGKLSEMEYNF
+609 PGRLTEMEYNF

-650 RMSGSGYPQG
+650 RMNGSGYPQG
-660 LKGKEMLLEARILSV
+660 LKGKEMLLEARILAV

-691 RGIDTALDEIRKNKG
+691 RGIDAALEEIRKNKG
-706 TLYDAQAVDACLT
+706 TLYDAQVVDACLM
-719 LFKTKKFQF
+719 LFKTKKFQLG

>member
-1 MKNEDKTKE
+1 MMKKEVVVVRGVKGSKDRDKTMKNEERTNE
-10 QIIKELDEAR
+10 QLKKELDEAH

-56 FVNKRMVNL
+56 FVNNRMVNL

-80 FLFEEDLPDFQEKAA
+80 FLFEEDLPDFQEKAS
-95 RRRHGIAERYERR
+95 RRRQGIAERYERR

-117 WAHVSATPIMDKEGR
+117 WAHVSATPIMDKEGLFR
-132 FQGSFAMFTDITE
+132 GSFAMFTDITE

-251 RAVKDSADNV
+251 RAVKDSDDNV
-261 LYYEGT
+261 FYYEGT
-267 LEDITLRKSAEDELK
+267 LEDITPRKEAEEELK
-282 ESEEK
+282 KSEEK

-303 PNGQYLSANPV
+303 PSGQYLSANPV
-314 LARIHGYNSP
+314 LSRIHGYNSP
-324 EEMVDS
+324 EEMIES

-354 GFVKGFEIIMRRRDG
+354 GFVKGFEIIMRRKDG

-384 HGTILYYEGTLEDIT
+384 HGTILYYEGT
-399 LRKSA
+399 
-404 EEELK
+404 
-409 ESEEKYRHIF
+409 
-419 ENAVMGIY
+419 
-427 QVTPNGQY
+427 
-435 LSANPVLARIHG
+435 
-447 YNSPEEMIK
+447 
-456 SIADITQLYVD
+456 
-467 PSRRAEL
+467 
-474 KRIMNGQGFVKGFEI
+474 
-489 IMRRKDGSL
+489 
-498 HWVSNTAQ
+498 
-506 AIRDE
+506 
-511 HGTILYYEGTI
+511 I

-528 KLAEESVKQ
+528 KSAEESVKQ
-537 LKQTLRGT
+537 LKQTLLGT
-545 LQALALTVETR
+545 LHALSQSIEIR

-567 SNLGNAIAL
+567 SNLGSAIAR
-576 AMGLTDD
+576 AMGLADD
-583 NAESIKMAGLVHDIG
+583 MAESIRIAGLVHDIG

-609 PGKLSEMEYNF
+609 PGRLSEMEYNF

-650 RMSGSGYPQG
+650 RMNGSGYPQG
-660 LKGKEMLLEARILSV
+660 LKGKEMLLEARILAV
-675 ADVVEAMVS
+675 ADVVEAMVLRDLTDLPGES
-684 PRPYRPA
+684 MRPLMRYGKTRELFTTPRQSMPVSCSSKPKSSNSDNRP
-691 RGIDTALDEIRKNKG
+691 KN
-706 TLYDAQAVDACLT
+706 V
-719 LFKTKKFQF
+719 F

>member
-1 MKNEDKTKE
+1 MKNEDKSRE
-10 QIIKELDEAR
+10 QIVKELDEAH

-56 FVNKRMVNL
+56 FVNNRMVNL

-80 FLFEEDLPDFQEKAA
+80 FLFEEDLPDFQEKAS
-95 RRRHGIAERYERR
+95 RRRQGVAERYERR

-117 WAHVSATPIMDKEGR
+117 WAHVSATPIMDKEGLFR
-132 FQGSFAMFTDITE
+132 GSFAMFTDITE

-251 RAVKDSADNV
+251 RAVKDSDDNV
-261 LYYEGT
+261 FYYEGT
-267 LEDITLRKSAEDELK
+267 LEDITPRKEAEEELK
-282 ESEEK
+282 KSEEK

-293 NAVMGIYQVT
+293 NAVMGIYQAT
-303 PNGQYLSANPV
+303 PRGQYLSANPV
-314 LARIHGYNSP
+314 LSRIHGYNSP
-324 EEMVDS
+324 EEMIES

-384 HGTILYYEGTLEDIT
+384 HGTILYYEGT
-399 LRKSA
+399 
-404 EEELK
+404 
-409 ESEEKYRHIF
+409 
-419 ENAVMGIY
+419 
-427 QVTPNGQY
+427 
-435 LSANPVLARIHG
+435 
-447 YNSPEEMIK
+447 
-456 SIADITQLYVD
+456 
-467 PSRRAEL
+467 
-474 KRIMNGQGFVKGFEI
+474 
-489 IMRRKDGSL
+489 
-498 HWVSNTAQ
+498 
-506 AIRDE
+506 
-511 HGTILYYEGTI
+511 I

-528 KLAEESVKQ
+528 KSAEESVKQ
-537 LKQTLRGT
+537 LKQTLLGT
-545 LQALALTVETR
+545 LHALSRSIEIR

-562 HHKRV
+562 HHRRV
-567 SNLGNAIAL
+567 SNLGSAIAR
-576 AMGLTDD
+576 AMGLADD
-583 NAESIKMAGLVHDIG
+583 MAESIRIAGLVHDIG

-609 PGKLSEMEYNF
+609 PGRLTEMEFNF

-650 RMSGSGYPQG
+650 RMNGSGYPQG
-660 LKGKEMLLEARILSV
+660 LKGKEMLLEARILAV

-691 RGIDTALDEIRKNKG
+691 RGIDAALEEIRKNKEI
-706 TLYDAQAVDACLT
+706 LYDVQVVDACLM
-719 LFKTKKFQF
+719 LFKTKKFQLG

>member
-1 MKNEDKTKE
+1 MKNEDKSRE
-10 QIIKELDEAR
+10 QIVKELDEAH

-56 FVNKRMVNL
+56 FVNNRMVNL

-80 FLFEEDLPDFQEKAA
+80 FLFEEDLPDFQEKAS
-95 RRRHGIAERYERR
+95 RRRQGIAERYERR

-117 WAHVSATPIMDKEGR
+117 WAHVSATPIMDKEGLFR
-132 FQGSFAMFTDITE
+132 GSFAMFTDITE

-251 RAVKDSADNV
+251 RAVKDSDDNV
-261 LYYEGT
+261 FYYEGT
-267 LEDITLRKSAEDELK
+267 LEDITPRKEAEEELK
-282 ESEEK
+282 KSEEK

-303 PNGQYLSANPV
+303 PRGQYLSANPV
-314 LARIHGYNSP
+314 LSRIHGYNSP
-324 EEMVDS
+324 EEMIES

-354 GFVKGFEIIMRRRDG
+354 GFVKGFEIIMRRKDG

-384 HGTILYYEGTLEDIT
+384 HGTILYYEGT
-399 LRKSA
+399 
-404 EEELK
+404 
-409 ESEEKYRHIF
+409 
-419 ENAVMGIY
+419 
-427 QVTPNGQY
+427 
-435 LSANPVLARIHG
+435 
-447 YNSPEEMIK
+447 
-456 SIADITQLYVD
+456 
-467 PSRRAEL
+467 
-474 KRIMNGQGFVKGFEI
+474 
-489 IMRRKDGSL
+489 
-498 HWVSNTAQ
+498 
-506 AIRDE
+506 
-511 HGTILYYEGTI
+511 I

-528 KLAEESVKQ
+528 KSAEESVKQ
-537 LKQTLRGT
+537 LKQTLLGT
-545 LQALALTVETR
+545 LHALSQSIEIR

-567 SNLGNAIAL
+567 SNLGSAIAR
-576 AMGLTDD
+576 AMGLDD
-583 NAESIKMAGLVHDIG
+583 DMAESIRIAGLVHDIG

-609 PGKLSEMEYNF
+609 PGRLSEMEYNF

-650 RMSGSGYPQG
+650 RMNGSGYPQG
-660 LKGKEMLLEARILSV
+660 LKGKEMLLEASILAV

-691 RGIDTALDEIRKNKG
+691 RGIDAALDEIRKNKG

>member
-1 MKNEDKTKE
+1 MKNEERTNE
-10 QIIKELDEAR
+10 QLKKELDEAH
-20 QHIDELEK
+20 QHIDELVK

-56 FVNKRMVNL
+56 FVNNRMVNL

-80 FLFEEDLPDFQEKAA
+80 FLFEEDLPDFQEKAS
-95 RRRHGIAERYERR
+95 RRRQGIAERYERR

-117 WAHVSATPIMDKEGR
+117 WAHVSATPIMDKEGLFR
-132 FQGSFAMFTDITE
+132 GSFAMFTDITE

-251 RAVKDSADNV
+251 RAVKDSDDNV
-261 LYYEGT
+261 FYYEGT
-267 LEDITLRKSAEDELK
+267 LEDITPRKEAEEELK
-282 ESEEK
+282 KSEEK

-293 NAVMGIYQVT
+293 NAVMGIYQAT
-303 PNGQYLSANPV
+303 PSGQYLSANPV
-314 LARIHGYNSP
+314 LSRIHGYNSP
-324 EEMVDS
+324 EEMIES

-354 GFVKGFEIIMRRRDG
+354 GFVKGFEIIMRRKDG

-384 HGTILYYEGTLEDIT
+384 HGTILYYEGT
-399 LRKSA
+399 
-404 EEELK
+404 
-409 ESEEKYRHIF
+409 
-419 ENAVMGIY
+419 
-427 QVTPNGQY
+427 
-435 LSANPVLARIHG
+435 
-447 YNSPEEMIK
+447 
-456 SIADITQLYVD
+456 
-467 PSRRAEL
+467 
-474 KRIMNGQGFVKGFEI
+474 
-489 IMRRKDGSL
+489 
-498 HWVSNTAQ
+498 
-506 AIRDE
+506 
-511 HGTILYYEGTI
+511 I

-528 KLAEESVKQ
+528 KSAEESVKQ
-537 LKQTLRGT
+537 LKQTLLGT
-545 LQALALTVETR
+545 LHALSQSIEIR

-567 SNLGNAIAL
+567 SNLGSAIAR
-576 AMGLTDD
+576 AMGLADD
-583 NAESIKMAGLVHDIG
+583 MAESIRIAGLVHDIG
-598 NMSVPSEILSK
+598 NMSVPAEILSK
-609 PGKLSEMEYNF
+609 PSRLSEMEYNF

-650 RMSGSGYPQG
+650 RMNGSGYPQG
-660 LKGKEMLLEARILSV
+660 LKGKEMLLEASILAV
-675 ADVVEAMVS
+675 ADVVEAMAS
-684 PRPYRPA
+684 TRPYRPA
-691 RGIDTALDEIRKNKG
+691 RGIDAALDEIRKNKG